1 MVAKIENLEEIP
13 LFNDSEDVKKS
24 TKFDIKHIVDN
35 ENRLIKNKG
44 RVQQHGEVFTPNW
57 MVKKMLSE
65 PEIQLKL
72 QDTQATFLEPSVGE
86 GAFLKEI
93 LHQKL
98 GHVDDTSNKSNWTEN
113 ALWVLTSIYG
123 IELLTDN
130 LVKAKQ
136 QMMKVLIEHYQTFYQ
151 KKISSNTDFYKSAS
165 FIIDN
170 NIVQGNTLT
179 YLNDSDNL
187 IMFSKWKRVGDEVSQ
202 LQFTYKSLLGDE
214 EDQLDLFESSGQLNL
229 LDDLMKETPDNEFIK
244 ISKVYK
250 GGVGV
255 MKDKFKFDV
264 VIGNP
269 PYQEES
275 IGDNKT
281 FAPPVYHKFLDQ
293 SYKVGNI
300 VEMIHPGR
308 FLFNA
313 GSTPKAWNKKMLSDR
328 HLKVLYY
335 EQNSAKVFANTDI
348 KGGVA
353 VTYRNIKD
361 DNIAIGVFTPY
372 DELNKVKNRVITRK
386 DFFPFSEIVS
396 SRGPYRF
403 TEKLHEDHPDAR
415 SRLSKGHDYDVS
427 SNVFTRLSNIFYD
440 EKPNNNKEYIKILGR
455 ENAKRVF
462 KYIEKD
468 YIKDYVS
475 LNSYKVIIP
484 QANGSGAIGEVLST
498 PLIGEPLIGEP
509 LIGHTETFLSIGNY
523 KDKKTAENL
532 MKYIK
537 TKFARALLGIK
548 KITQSNVANKWDMVP
563 LQDFTSNSDI
573 DWTKSIHEIDEQLYR
588 KYNLSKDEIEFI
600 ETKVKEM
607 N

>member
-1 MVAKIENLEEIP
+1 MAKIENLEEIP

-348 KGGVA
+348 KGG
-353 VTYRNIKD
+353 
-361 DNIAIGVFTPY
+361 G
-372 DELNKVKNRVITRK
+372 
-386 DFFPFSEIVS
+386 S
-396 SRGPYRF
+396 SY
-403 TEKLHEDHPDAR
+403 L
-415 SRLSKGHDYDVS
+415 
-427 SNVFTRLSNIFYD
+427 
-440 EKPNNNKEYIKILGR
+440 
-455 ENAKRVF
+455 
-462 KYIEKD
+462 
-468 YIKDYVS
+468 
-475 LNSYKVIIP
+475 
-484 QANGSGAIGEVLST
+484 
-498 PLIGEPLIGEP
+498 
-509 LIGHTETFLSIGNY
+509 
-523 KDKKTAENL
+523 
-532 MKYIK
+532 
-537 TKFARALLGIK
+537 
-548 KITQSNVANKWDMVP
+548 
-563 LQDFTSNSDI
+563 
-573 DWTKSIHEIDEQLYR
+573 
-588 KYNLSKDEIEFI
+588 
-600 ETKVKEM
+600 
-607 N
+607 

>member
-1 MVAKIENLEEIP
+1 MVVEIENLEEIT
-13 LFNDSEDVKKS
+13 LFNDSEDVNKDM
-24 TKFDIKHIVDN
+24 KFDIKDIVDD
-35 ENRLIKNKG
+35 ENRLMKNKD

-72 QDTQATFLEPSVGE
+72 QDVQATFLEPSVGE

-98 GHVDDTSNKSNWTEN
+98 GYIDDTSNKSNWTEK

-498 PLIGEPLIGEP
+498 PLIGEPLIG
-509 LIGHTETFLSIGNY
+509 HTETFLSIGNY

>member
-1 MVAKIENLEEIP
+1 MAKIENLEEIP
-13 LFNDSEDVKKS
+13 LFNDSEDVKKG
-24 TKFDIKHIVDN
+24 TKFDIKHIVDD

-98 GHVDDTSNKSNWTEN
+98 GYIDDTSNKSNWTEK

-187 IMFSKWKRVGDEVSQ
+187 IMFSKWEKVGNEVSQ

-214 EDQLDLFESSGQLNL
+214 ENQLDLFESSGQLDL
-229 LDDLMKETPDNEFIK
+229 LDDLMEETPDNKFIK

-269 PYQEES
+269 PYQEEAKGTS
-275 IGDNKT
+275 SSDDPI
-281 FAPPVYHKFLDQ
+281 YHLFL
-293 SYKVGNI
+293 SEAYKVGSI
-300 VEMIHPGR
+300 AEFITPGR

-313 GSTPKAWNKKMLSDR
+313 GKTPKKWNKKMLNDS
-328 HLKVLYY
+328 HIKVIYY
-335 EQNSAKVFANTDI
+335 NQNSADVFKNTDI
-348 KGGVA
+348 KGG
-353 VTYRNIKD
+353 
-361 DNIAIGVFTPY
+361 
-372 DELNKVKNRVITRK
+372 
-386 DFFPFSEIVS
+386 
-396 SRGPYRF
+396 
-403 TEKLHEDHPDAR
+403 
-415 SRLSKGHDYDVS
+415 
-427 SNVFTRLSNIFYD
+427 
-440 EKPNNNKEYIKILGR
+440 
-455 ENAKRVF
+455 
-462 KYIEKD
+462 
-468 YIKDYVS
+468 
-475 LNSYKVIIP
+475 
-484 QANGSGAIGEVLST
+484 GSG
-498 PLIGEPLIGEP
+498 
-509 LIGHTETFLSIGNY
+509 
-523 KDKKTAENL
+523 
-532 MKYIK
+532 
-537 TKFARALLGIK
+537 
-548 KITQSNVANKWDMVP
+548 
-563 LQDFTSNSDI
+563 
-573 DWTKSIHEIDEQLYR
+573 
-588 KYNLSKDEIEFI
+588 NLSR
-600 ETKVKEM
+600 
-607 N
+607 

>member
-1 MVAKIENLEEIP
+1 MVEIENLEEIT
-13 LFNDSEDVKKS
+13 LFNDSEDVNKDM
-24 TKFDIKHIVDN
+24 KFDIKDIVDD
-35 ENRLIKNKG
+35 ENRLMKNKD

-72 QDTQATFLEPSVGE
+72 QDVQATFLEPSVGE

-98 GHVDDTSNKSNWTEN
+98 GYIDDTSNKSNWTEK

-498 PLIGEPLIGEP
+498 PLIGEPLIG
-509 LIGHTETFLSIGNY
+509 HTETFLSIGNY

>member
-1 MVAKIENLEEIP
+1 MAKIENLEEIP

-372 DELNKVKNRVITRK
+372 DELNKVKNRVITKK

-498 PLIGEPLIGEP
+498 PLIGEPLIG
-509 LIGHTETFLSIGNY
+509 HTETFLSIGNY

>member
-348 KGGVA
+348 KGG
-353 VTYRNIKD
+353 
-361 DNIAIGVFTPY
+361 
-372 DELNKVKNRVITRK
+372 
-386 DFFPFSEIVS
+386 S
-396 SRGPYRF
+396 SY
-403 TEKLHEDHPDAR
+403 L
-415 SRLSKGHDYDVS
+415 
-427 SNVFTRLSNIFYD
+427 
-440 EKPNNNKEYIKILGR
+440 
-455 ENAKRVF
+455 
-462 KYIEKD
+462 
-468 YIKDYVS
+468 
-475 LNSYKVIIP
+475 
-484 QANGSGAIGEVLST
+484 
-498 PLIGEPLIGEP
+498 
-509 LIGHTETFLSIGNY
+509 
-523 KDKKTAENL
+523 
-532 MKYIK
+532 
-537 TKFARALLGIK
+537 
-548 KITQSNVANKWDMVP
+548 
-563 LQDFTSNSDI
+563 
-573 DWTKSIHEIDEQLYR
+573 
-588 KYNLSKDEIEFI
+588 
-600 ETKVKEM
+600 
-607 N
+607 

>member
-1 MVAKIENLEEIP
+1 MEEIT
-13 LFNDSEDVKKS
+13 LFNDSEDVNKDM
-24 TKFDIKHIVDN
+24 KFDIKDIVDD
-35 ENRLIKNKG
+35 ENRLMKNKD

-72 QDTQATFLEPSVGE
+72 QDVQATFLEPSVGE

-98 GHVDDTSNKSNWTEN
+98 GYIDDTSNKSNWTEK

-498 PLIGEPLIGEP
+498 PLIGEPLIG
-509 LIGHTETFLSIGNY
+509 HTETFLSIGNY

>member
-498 PLIGEPLIGEP
+498 PLIG
-509 LIGHTETFLSIGNY
+509 HTETFLSIGNY

>member
-348 KGGVA
+348 KGG
-353 VTYRNIKD
+353 
-361 DNIAIGVFTPY
+361 G
-372 DELNKVKNRVITRK
+372 
-386 DFFPFSEIVS
+386 S
-396 SRGPYRF
+396 SY
-403 TEKLHEDHPDAR
+403 L
-415 SRLSKGHDYDVS
+415 
-427 SNVFTRLSNIFYD
+427 
-440 EKPNNNKEYIKILGR
+440 
-455 ENAKRVF
+455 
-462 KYIEKD
+462 
-468 YIKDYVS
+468 
-475 LNSYKVIIP
+475 
-484 QANGSGAIGEVLST
+484 
-498 PLIGEPLIGEP
+498 
-509 LIGHTETFLSIGNY
+509 
-523 KDKKTAENL
+523 
-532 MKYIK
+532 
-537 TKFARALLGIK
+537 
-548 KITQSNVANKWDMVP
+548 
-563 LQDFTSNSDI
+563 
-573 DWTKSIHEIDEQLYR
+573 
-588 KYNLSKDEIEFI
+588 
-600 ETKVKEM
+600 
-607 N
+607 

>member
-1 MVAKIENLEEIP
+1 MVVEIENLEEIT
-13 LFNDSEDVKKS
+13 LFNDSEDVNKDM
-24 TKFDIKHIVDN
+24 KFDIKDIVDD
-35 ENRLIKNKG
+35 ENRLMKNKD

-72 QDTQATFLEPSVGE
+72 QDVQATFLEPSVGE

-98 GHVDDTSNKSNWTEN
+98 GYIDDTSNKSNWTEN

-187 IMFSKWKRVGDEVSQ
+187 IMFSKWERVGDEVSQ

-214 EDQLDLFESSGQLNL
+214 GNQLDLFESSGQLSL
-229 LDDLMKETPDNEFIK
+229 LDDLMEETSDNKFVK
-244 ISKVYK
+244 INKVYK

-269 PYQEES
+269 PYQEET

-281 FAPPVYHKFLDQ
+281 YAPPIYHKFLDQ
-293 SYKVGNI
+293 AYKVGNI

-313 GSTPKAWNKKMLSDR
+313 GSTPKTWNKKMLSDK
-328 HLKVLYY
+328 HLRVLYY
-335 EQNSAKVFANTDI
+335 EQNSAKVFTNTDI

-353 VTYRNIKD
+353 VTYRNIKI
-361 DNIAIGVFTPY
+361 NYTPIGVFTPY
-372 DELNKVKNRVITRK
+372 DELNKVKNKVVTRK
-386 DFFPFSEIVS
+386 EFEPFSKIVS

-415 SRLSKGHDYDVS
+415 NRLSKGHAYDVS
-427 SNVFTRLSNIFYD
+427 SNVFTRLNNIFFD
-440 EKPNNNKEYIKILGR
+440 KKPNNNKEYIKILGR
-455 ENAKRVF
+455 ENSKRVF

-468 YIKDYVS
+468 YIKNYAS

-498 PLIGEPLIGEP
+498 PLIGEPLIG
-509 LIGHTETFLSIGNY
+509 HTETFLSLGNY
-523 KDKKTAENL
+523 EDKQNAENL

-537 TKFARALLGIK
+537 TKFARALLGVK

-588 KYNLSKDEIEFI
+588 KYNLSEEEIEFI

>member
-13 LFNDSEDVKKS
+13 LFNDSEDVKKG
-24 TKFDIKHIVDN
+24 TKFDIKHIVDD

-187 IMFSKWKRVGDEVSQ
+187 IMFSKWEKVGNEVSQ

-214 EDQLDLFESSGQLNL
+214 ENQLDLFESSGQLDL
-229 LDDLMKETPDNEFIK
+229 LDDLMEETPDNKFIK

-293 SYKVGNI
+293 AYKVGNI

-313 GSTPKAWNKKMLSDR
+313 GSTPKSWNKKMLSDR

-353 VTYRNIKD
+353 VTYRNVKD

-372 DELNKVKNRVITRK
+372 DELNKVKNKVITRK

-427 SNVFTRLSNIFYD
+427 SNVFTRLNNIFYD
-440 EKPNNNKEYIKILGR
+440 EKPNNNEKYIKILGR

-498 PLIGEPLIGEP
+498 PLIGEP

-573 DWTKSIHEIDEQLYR
+573 DWTKSIHEIDEQLYK
-588 KYNLSKDEIEFI
+588 KYNLSEEEIEFI

-607 N
+607 D

>member
-1 MVAKIENLEEIP
+1 MVVEIENLEEIT
-13 LFNDSEDVKKS
+13 LFNDSEDVNKDM
-24 TKFDIKHIVDN
+24 KFDIKDIVDD
-35 ENRLIKNKG
+35 ENRLMKNKD

-72 QDTQATFLEPSVGE
+72 QDVQATFLEPSVGE

-98 GHVDDTSNKSNWTEN
+98 GYIDDTSNKSNWTEK

-348 KGGVA
+348 KGGGVA

-498 PLIGEPLIGEP
+498 PLIGEPLIG
-509 LIGHTETFLSIGNY
+509 HTETFLSIGNY

>member
-1 MVAKIENLEEIP
+1 MP
-13 LFNDSEDVKKS
+13 
-24 TKFDIKHIVDN
+24 
-35 ENRLIKNKG
+35 
-44 RVQQHGEVFTPNW
+44 
-57 MVKKMLSE
+57 
-65 PEIQLKL
+65 
-72 QDTQATFLEPSVGE
+72 
-86 GAFLKEI
+86 I
-93 LHQKL
+93 L
-98 GHVDDTSNKSNWTEN
+98 
-113 ALWVLTSIYG
+113 
-123 IELLTDN
+123 
-130 LVKAKQ
+130 
-136 QMMKVLIEHYQTFYQ
+136 
-151 KKISSNTDFYKSAS
+151 
-165 FIIDN
+165 
-170 NIVQGNTLT
+170 TL
-179 YLNDSDNL
+179 
-187 IMFSKWKRVGDEVSQ
+187 R
-202 LQFTYKSLLGDE
+202 
-214 EDQLDLFESSGQLNL
+214 
-229 LDDLMKETPDNEFIK
+229 
-244 ISKVYK
+244 
-250 GGVGV
+250 
-255 MKDKFKFDV
+255 
-264 VIGNP
+264 
-269 PYQEES
+269 
-275 IGDNKT
+275 
-281 FAPPVYHKFLDQ
+281 
-293 SYKVGNI
+293 
-300 VEMIHPGR
+300 
-308 FLFNA
+308 
-313 GSTPKAWNKKMLSDR
+313 
-328 HLKVLYY
+328 
-335 EQNSAKVFANTDI
+335 
-348 KGGVA
+348 GGVA